1 MIALENPPSMIV
13 LLQRLSI
20 ALHFVCKLEGC
31 DSQIIF
37 GIPSVYLAMENHQF
51 FRCKSSISGPC
62 SIAMLDY
69 QRLSPTECCFLLA
82 RENANFHTHRVQRLP
97 MKWMPQG
104 FHWPCVGRLMAQCT
118 FDFREKKKKRVL
130 PHTNLMKK

>member
-1 MIALENPPSMIV
+1 MLAMENQWKINGKSMIALENPPSMIV

-51 FRCKSSISGPC
+51 FSSKSSISGPC

-69 QRLSPTECCFLLA
+69 QRLSP
-82 RENANFHTHRVQRLP
+82 VGLP
-97 MKWMPQG
+97 E
-104 FHWPCVGRLMAQCT
+104 AI
-118 FDFREKKKKRVL
+118 
-130 PHTNLMKK
+130 TNRMLFFACP